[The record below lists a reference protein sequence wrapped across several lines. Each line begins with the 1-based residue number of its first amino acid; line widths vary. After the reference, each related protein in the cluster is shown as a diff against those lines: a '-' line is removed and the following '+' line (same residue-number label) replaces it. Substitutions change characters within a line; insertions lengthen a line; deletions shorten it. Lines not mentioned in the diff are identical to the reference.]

1 MGGPWQRSALFAK
14 KVVFFFRAGSGG
26 LIQPIATFAN
36 RKSTSNHHP
45 TVAGWLAGC
54 LEKVAGWLRHHRW
67 YPVSRHW
74 VDANFCARAI
84 RAIRLDRN
92 CVSFW
97 RHLQSWC
104 LDRSW
109 WGEPQPHYKVSFK
122 MCHQTWEILMKT
134 FFLLVRSSTNV
145 FFFLVPYLMTGSLK
159 SERWGRTQQI
169 GSPAQV
175 ELASRGHICNATFLV
190 LS

>member
-45 TVAGWLAGC
+45 TVAGWP
-54 LEKVAGWLRHHRW
+54 AGWKRW
-67 YPVSRHW
+67 LADCAITGDIQW
-74 VDANFCARAI
+74 VAI
-84 RAIRLDRN
+84 ELMRTFVPEPSDLIEIVCPSDVICSHGVLTE
-92 CVSFW
+92 V
-97 RHLQSWC
+97 
-104 LDRSW
+104 
-109 WGEPQPHYKVSFK
+109 GGGKPQPHYKVSFK

-175 ELASRGHICNATFLV
+175 ERIEDISATPPL
-190 LS
+190 